1 MSIIRETNISRFVC
15 LSTDTKPTG
24 VPSGS
29 YLWESDTNILYKTY
43 DGTAWLPTV
52 IKSLTQPSAETQ
64 SFRQGAAS
72 YPLYTATGGSVMVES
87 FTLTNTINHSADAGT
102 FTGIS
107 VETDSTTVVVLVAQ
121 AAGVKAGLTA
131 GKVFTYSV
139 PFALLVGKKITYT
152 IYGGQTAANPAGFTV
167 TCRYQ
172 PINPAG
178 YMA

>member
-1 MSIIRETNISRFVC
+1 MSVIRETSITRFVG
-15 LSTDTKPTG
+15 LSTDSKPTS

-29 YLWESDTNILYKTY
+29 YFWESDTNILYKTY
-43 DGTAWLPTV
+43 DGTAWVPYS
-52 IKSLTQPSAETQ
+52 IKSITQPSAETQ

-87 FTLTNTINHSADAGT
+87 FTLTNTVNHSADAGT

-121 AAGVKAGLTA
+121 AAGVKANLTA
-131 GKVFTYSV
+131 AKVFTYST

-172 PINPAG
+172 GINPAG
-178 YMA
+178 YLA